1 MRLCE
6 IGKDARYFHKTT
18 NLIKWT
24 STLNNSG
31 AVGPSTLFMMMAC
44 RKRHTSTFAA
54 VLHLGHVFVI
64 SETWCSLKIASSGKR
79 SDVLSSF
86 VGNKHYFS
94 WLGPL
99 KFEKSFHFS
108 YVCLVHPLH
117 IHCLYNITIIQGLII
132 IEYDIKNEIL
142 FTIWHKRRHV
152 NNTAK

>member
-1 MRLCE
+1 M
-6 IGKDARYFHKTT
+6 KDVARYFHKTT

-54 VLHLGHVFVI
+54 VLHLGHVFAI

-86 VGNKHYFS
+86 VRNKLYFFLIRFFKVS
-94 WLGPL
+94 F
-99 KFEKSFHFS
+99 KTFHFS
-108 YVCLVHPLH
+108 YVYLVHLIH
-117 IHCLYNITIIQGLII
+117 IKLIQYYN
-132 IEYDIKNEIL
+132 YSRFNSD
-142 FTIWHKRRHV
+142 
-152 NNTAK
+152 

>member
-1 MRLCE
+1 MIILPFINLWDFVRLW
-6 IGKDARYFHKTT
+6 KDVARYFHKTT

-54 VLHLGHVFVI
+54 VLHLGHVFAI

-86 VGNKHYFS
+86 VRNKFYFFLIRFFKV
-94 WLGPL
+94 W
-99 KFEKSFHFS
+99 KDFS
-108 YVCLVHPLH
+108 LFLCFFSPFNSTSTV
-117 IHCLYNITIIQGLII
+117 NI
-132 IEYDIKNEIL
+132 IL
-142 FTIWHKRRHV
+142 
-152 NNTAK
+152 